1 MLQVSKLD
9 TLAGIAIKYNVE
21 VGALKVANGLYSDM
35 SLFARD
41 HVKIPKKKLPPSMY
55 SMQMWISPSLCL
67 KHSNQIFQIN

>member
-41 HVKIPKKKLPPSMY
+41 HVKIPKKKLQDGFKVIKVLGDHLNY
-55 SMQMWISPSLCL
+55 
-67 KHSNQIFQIN
+67 